1 MEESE
6 ESSASSD
13 ESAEESSASS
23 DESAATVTTAFS
35 GIFLF
40 IGFQAVLAAAAPSA
54 AVFATF

>member
-1 MEESE
+1 MT
-6 ESSASSD
+6 
-13 ESAEESSASS
+13 AEESSASS